1 MNHTP
6 LKWSLNGLCGGVDIL
21 LSNRLQLNYG
31 ARYFHR
37 LTLDR
42 GGRFATASASRNR
55 MKGVTMEDIKN
66 VENNVEKVE
75 NPNVEQLAAL
85 TKQIEEMQAE
95 LNSFKTENETVL
107 KEAQTLKEENL
118 KLKEMNYTFARHFDA
133 ETAVEDVETQLYN
146 LFGEGRK
153 RE

>member
-1 MNHTP
+1 
-6 LKWSLNGLCGGVDIL
+6 
-21 LSNRLQLNYG
+21 
-31 ARYFHR
+31 
-37 LTLDR
+37 
-42 GGRFATASASRNR
+42 
-55 MKGVTMEDIKN
+55 MEDSK
-66 VENNVEKVE
+66 NVEKVE

-107 KEAQTLKEENL
+107 KEAQTLKEENQ